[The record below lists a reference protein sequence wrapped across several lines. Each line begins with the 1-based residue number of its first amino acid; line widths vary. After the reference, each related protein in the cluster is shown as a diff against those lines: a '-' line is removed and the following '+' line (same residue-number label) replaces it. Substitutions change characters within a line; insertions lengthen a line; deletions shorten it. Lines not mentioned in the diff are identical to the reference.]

1 MDNRRQ
7 FLQRSLQLS
16 LWSILAGAGT
26 TALLGSR
33 AQAQLLGRVPDGL
46 PPGQS
51 VYELQGEVMV
61 DGQRADMTTLI
72 TPDSLIRTGSNSYII
87 FVVGRDAYI
96 LRENSELQLES
107 EGLLATGLRLLTGKV
122 LSVFGER
129 EPEARLQMNTGIA
142 TIGIRGTGLYAEAHD
157 DRSYVCTCYGLTE
170 LAAAA
175 HPEQTERVAARYHE
189 SRYVLRE
196 PENGQLIVQA
206 PFINHTDEELA
217 LIESLVG
224 RQPPFNLMRQD
235 YQGPRRRY

>member
-16 LWSILAGAGT
+16 LWSILASSSAAT
-26 TALLGSR
+26 LLGSR
-33 AQAQLLGRVPDGL
+33 ARAQMLGRVPEDL

-61 DGQRADMTTLI
+61 DGQRATRNTQI
-72 TPDSLIRTGSNSYII
+72 TPDSLIRTASNSYII

-107 EGLLATGLRLLTGKV
+107 EGLLATGLRLLGGKV

-129 EPEARLQMNTGIA
+129 GPDARLQLDTSTA
-142 TIGIRGTGLYAEAHD
+142 TIGIRGTGLYAEAYD
-157 DRSYVCTCYGLTE
+157 DRSYVCTCYGVTE
-170 LAAAA
+170 LAATAQ
-175 HPEQTERVAARYHE
+175 PEVRERVSARYHE
-189 SRYVLRE
+189 SRFVLGE
-196 PENGQLIVQA
+196 PENGRLIIEA

-224 RQPPFNLMRQD
+224 RRPPFNLMRQD
-235 YQGPRRRY
+235 YQGPRQRY